1 MKVVQIATGEIEANA
16 FIVYKDDSKKAFV
29 VDPGADY
36 EKIKAHLDHCGINEV
51 THILLT
57 HGHCDHIGAA
67 EIGRAHV

>member
-36 EKIKAHLDHCGINEV
+36 EKIKAHL
-51 THILLT
+51 
-57 HGHCDHIGAA
+57 